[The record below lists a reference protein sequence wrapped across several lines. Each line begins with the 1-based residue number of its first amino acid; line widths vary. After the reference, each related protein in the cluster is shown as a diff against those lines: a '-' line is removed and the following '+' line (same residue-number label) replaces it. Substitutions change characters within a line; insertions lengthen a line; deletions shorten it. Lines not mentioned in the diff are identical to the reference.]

1 MYAEFE
7 SQCVVEGTEV
17 TFHCPNEEDWQINS
31 RAVDGDAPINLTNG
45 ENGTRDYMV
54 ITAGPE
60 YVEQYRNISL
70 IHCVRR
76 TTNQLFALLFVLG
89 ELDTQHVKC
98 FSYNV

>member
-70 IHCVRR
+70 IQNYRPIVCLTLCIR
-76 TTNQLFALLFVLG
+76 
-89 ELDTQHVKC
+89 
-98 FSYNV
+98 